1 MVLKITRISKIQIG
15 MDLNRNYLWNISMIG
30 FRITNIVMEI
40 WKIYFISLFP
50 IRYLLI
56 SEFDI
61 EYKPIHFLFRDL
73 YLISN
78 WILGL
83 SLMVSLIILFLNLME
98 LRQLESD
105 WRLVKLN
112 GFLGID
118 LMLVSAFGVNT
129 QGIAHL
135 LIYG

>member
-1 MVLKITRISKIQIG
+1 MV
-15 MDLNRNYLWNISMIG
+15 
-30 FRITNIVMEI
+30 
-40 WKIYFISLFP
+40 
-50 IRYLLI
+50 

-61 EYKPIHFLFRDL
+61 EYKPIYFLFRAL

-78 WILGL
+78 WILG
-83 SLMVSLIILFLNLME
+83 SSQMVSLIILFLNRME
-98 LRQLESD
+98 LRKSETN

-118 LMLVSAFGVNT
+118 LMLVSAFGVNVWE
-129 QGIAHL
+129 IVLL